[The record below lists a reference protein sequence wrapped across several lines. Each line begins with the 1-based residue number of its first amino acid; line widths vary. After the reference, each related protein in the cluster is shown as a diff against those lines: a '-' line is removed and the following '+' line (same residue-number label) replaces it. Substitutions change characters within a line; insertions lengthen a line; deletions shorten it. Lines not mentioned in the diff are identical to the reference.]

1 MAHEGHNHQ
10 VEELQ
15 ILEQGF
21 QNLLM
26 QKQTIQMEAN
36 EISNALEELKTAD
49 SDVYKVLGGIMLKA
63 DKQTLS
69 KELAEKKKLV
79 ELRVST
85 IEKQEKIVD
94 DKIQKLR
101 KELTESFSKEKN

>member
-1 MAHEGHNHQ
+1 MEHEEHNHQ
-10 VEELQ
+10 IEELQ

-21 QNLLM
+21 QNILM
-26 QKQTIQMEAN
+26 QKQTIQLEVN
-36 EISNALEELKTAD
+36 EISNAFEELKTAD
-49 SDVYKVLGGIMLKA
+49 DEVYKVLGGIMIKA

-69 KELAEKKKLV
+69 KELAEKKKLL

-85 IEKQEKIVD
+85 IEKQEKIID

-101 KELTESFSKEKN
+101 QELTESFSKEKN